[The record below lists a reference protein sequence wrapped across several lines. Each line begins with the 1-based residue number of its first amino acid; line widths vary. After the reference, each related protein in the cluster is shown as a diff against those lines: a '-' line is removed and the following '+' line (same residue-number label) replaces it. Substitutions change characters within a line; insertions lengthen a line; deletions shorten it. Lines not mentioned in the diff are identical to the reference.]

1 MSSNSRGTWGSELQ
15 FILACVGYSVGLGN
29 LWRFPAK
36 AYENGGAAFLIPYV
50 CCSLLVGLPCLY
62 LELLI
67 GQLTQSGPSKAFTKF
82 TPLLQACFGVDGVN
96 ASNSSVLAA
105 EEFFRHRLLNYT
117 DTIGE
122 GGTFNWEIFV
132 AYVFA
137 WIITGII
144 LLKGVAVIGKAS
156 FVTATLPYVLI
167 VILLIRGVT
176 MDGAHRGIDF
186 YLLKPDMH
194 KLFSVK
200 TWLEAAKQLCFSLSI
215 GFGGL
220 LSLASFNKKDHNCF
234 RDALIIVTCDGLMS
248 IIGGVAVF
256 SALGALSKSS
266 GKDIGEFLKS
276 GGTTAT
282 FITYPQAI
290 GGMPADF
297 LLSFMLFAMF
307 FLLGISSQFG
317 LTQSVVTTVTD
328 EFPLLRKHSEKV
340 VVFFCSLSVLIGLIM
355 CWQSGFHWFK
365 LLFYSVAGTSVLI
378 VCLFEVILCV
388 HLYGRKNLIHEIR
401 NSLGRPSTRFERI
414 CGSSGVLISY
424 CCWTVVTPL
433 ILLGLVVMGIAEES
447 FYFTNDR
454 AYSGHKFV
462 APLRWLLEYLP
473 LITIPIFAVINIRR
487 SKVNGKSWREVFRI
501 RPQSWTSDKVWPAD
515 KVFDEHGSQGPKP
528 TA

>member
-1 MSSNSRGTWGSELQ
+1 MSTNSRGTWGSELQ

-82 TPLLQACFGVDGVN
+82 TPLLQGLGWSMSAMSFLTGLFYNMVVAWCLRYMFDIVTIQ
-96 ASNSSVLAA
+96 SSKWISCD
-105 EEFFRHRLLNYT
+105 NYWNT
-117 DTIGE
+117 D
-122 GGTFNWEIFV
+122 GGTFNWEIFL

-234 RDALIIVTCDGLMS
+234 RLIYGIRTFLAKDALIIVTCDGLMS

-266 GKDIGEFLKS
+266 GKDIGEFLES

-290 GGMPADF
+290 GDMPADF

-328 EFPLLRKHSEKV
+328 EFPMLRKHSEKV
-340 VVFFCSLSVLIGLIM
+340 VVFFCNLSVLIGLIM
-355 CWQSGFHWFK
+355 CWQ
-365 LLFYSVAGTSVLI
+365 
-378 VCLFEVILCV
+378 
-388 HLYGRKNLIHEIR
+388 
-401 NSLGRPSTRFERI
+401 
-414 CGSSGVLISY
+414 
-424 CCWTVVTPL
+424 
-433 ILLGLVVMGIAEES
+433 GLVVMGIAEES
-447 FYFTNDR
+447 SYSTNDR
-454 AYSGHKFV
+454 AYSGYKFV

-473 LITIPIFAVINIRR
+473 LITIPIFAVVNIRR

-501 RPQSWTSDKVWPAD
+501 RPQSWASDKVWPAD
-515 KVFDEHGSQGPKP
+515 KVSIFYYKVKAAVRS
-528 TA
+528 A